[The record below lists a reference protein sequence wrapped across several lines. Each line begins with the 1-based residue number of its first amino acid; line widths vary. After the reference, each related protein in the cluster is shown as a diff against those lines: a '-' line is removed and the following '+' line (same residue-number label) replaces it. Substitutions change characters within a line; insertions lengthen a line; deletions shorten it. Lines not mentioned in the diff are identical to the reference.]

1 MHKTSEILCYLFNY
15 SFNVERST
23 AHALNAVR
31 TSLINA
37 TDLTLLPFKI
47 VGKSEMKG
55 AKRPFDIRFRDT
67 HKKQFFQFLHHFCF
81 S

>member
-31 TSLINA
+31 TSLIERNQFNI
-37 TDLTLLPFKI
+37 LPFKI
-47 VGKSEMKG
+47 VGKKQLKG
-55 AKRPFDIRFRDT
+55 AKLKGRLT
-67 HKKQFFQFLHHFCF
+67 
-81 S
+81 